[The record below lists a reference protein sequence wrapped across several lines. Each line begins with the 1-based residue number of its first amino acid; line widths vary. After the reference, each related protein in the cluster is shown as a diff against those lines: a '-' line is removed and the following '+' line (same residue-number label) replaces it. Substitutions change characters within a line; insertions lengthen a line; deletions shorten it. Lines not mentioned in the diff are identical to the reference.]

1 MADEKNTAVMSRA
14 SSLHGEKDVSG
25 FNSPFKSP
33 SVNDVDI
40 GTTQTLRQDEGEVFG
55 ATGEGHVD
63 FRTVGWV
70 RAAVFLIKQTF
81 ATGVLSMPSA
91 MYYLG
96 GATSAIFIIWW
107 GVINTYSAYIQGHYK
122 LAHPKMHTI
131 IDGAEMSVLHLSGG
145 SKFWSKTAKYVTEI
159 MYIVSVRTYSFQDVT
174 RSSWLLCVGLAVL
187 AIGTSLN
194 AITKHGTCTVAF
206 NVIAAVVSTATGSI
220 RKIHG
225 LGIILWIGFVSAIVS
240 VLMVVIGVAIRSRP
254 AYAPQTGPYDLGFQ
268 AAPPVGTTFAQAWAG
283 SIAIFASSANTCGY
297 IPVMSEMRRP
307 QDYFRSLYVSAAF
320 VNSAYISLAMV
331 LYAYAGKWVTSPS
344 LGSAGPTIK
353 LAAYAV
359 ALPGLIAVGMICVHV
374 PAKTLFVR
382 VLRNSDHLTR
392 STKTHWVVWFSCTT
406 SCGVLGWLLAVGI
419 PFYTSLVSLI
429 GSLGFGPLG
438 VVVPP
443 LLWFSLH
450 VEYRKGSIREQGLW
464 WAHVG
469 MLVMGLFL
477 TVGGTYANIS
487 NIIDQFH
494 EGKVGRAFS
503 CADNSA
509 TTVGG

>member
-1 MADEKNTAVMSRA
+1 MSRT
-14 SSLHGEKDVSG
+14 SSSHGEKNISG
-25 FNSPFKSP
+25 FNDSPQ
-33 SVNDVDI
+33 SVSDHDI
-40 GTTQTLRQDEGEVFG
+40 GTTQTLQQAEGEVFG
-55 ATGEGHVD
+55 ASGSGHVN

-70 RAAVFLIKQTF
+70 RASVFLIKQTF

-96 GATSAIFIIWW
+96 GVTSPIFIIWW
-107 GVINTYSAYIQGHYK
+107 GLINTYSASIQGNFK

-131 IDGAEMSVLHLSGG
+131 IDGAEMAVLHLSGG
-145 SKFWSKTAKYVTEI
+145 SRFWSKTAKYVSEV
-159 MYIVSVRTYSFQDVT
+159 MYIV
-174 RSSWLLCVGLAVL
+174 SWLLCVGLAVL
-187 AIGTSLN
+187 AIGTALN

-206 NVIAAVVSTATGSI
+206 NVIAAVLSTAAGSI

-225 LGIILWIGFVSAIVS
+225 LGILLWIGFVSAIVS
-240 VLMVVIGVAIRSRP
+240 VLMVVIGVAVRSRP
-254 AYAPQTGPYDLGFQ
+254 AYAPQTGPYELGFQ
-268 AAPPVGTTFAQAWAG
+268 AAPPAGTTFTQAWAG

-392 STKTHWVVWFSCTT
+392 STKTHWVVWFTCTT
-406 SCGVLGWLLAVGI
+406 SCGILGWLLAVGI

-450 VEYRKGSIREQGLW
+450 IDYRKGSPREQALW

-469 MLVMGLFL
+469 MLLMGLFL
-477 TVGGTYANIS
+477 TIGGTYANIS

-494 EGKVGRAFS
+494 EGKVGKAFS

>member
-1 MADEKNTAVMSRA
+1 MLGRVVSALP
-14 SSLHGEKDVSG
+14 SL
-25 FNSPFKSP
+25 
-33 SVNDVDI
+33 
-40 GTTQTLRQDEGEVFG
+40 
-55 ATGEGHVD
+55 
-63 FRTVGWV
+63 
-70 RAAVFLIKQTF
+70 
-81 ATGVLSMPSA
+81 
-91 MYYLG
+91 
-96 GATSAIFIIWW
+96 
-107 GVINTYSAYIQGHYK
+107 
-122 LAHPKMHTI
+122 
-131 IDGAEMSVLHLSGG
+131 
-145 SKFWSKTAKYVTEI
+145 
-159 MYIVSVRTYSFQDVT
+159 SVRTETQDGATLLLHSVPL
-174 RSSWLLCVGLAVL
+174 SWLLCVGLAVL
-187 AIGTSLN
+187 AIGTALN

-206 NVIAAVVSTATGSI
+206 NVIAAVLSTATGSI

-450 VEYRKGSIREQGLW
+450 VEYRKGSLREQALW

-469 MLVMGLFL
+469 MLLMGLFL
-477 TVGGTYANIS
+477 TIGGTYANIS

-494 EGKVGRAFS
+494 EGKVGKAFS